1 MKSKR
6 LGIWGSLLIAVA
18 VLNTTIFAAE
28 IQTGVMTKQSI
39 AYEVPDTTG
48 ERVGYLLEGE
58 SFNIVE
64 ETDDFYGVLIE
75 DDELVYVEKID
86 MQVEQENSQEEQVVA
101 EEVIIEEKAAEE
113 KVVPEKT
120 IQEEVKLSK
129 GEEVVNYAKNF
140 IGTPY
145 RSGGN
150 SLTKGVDCSGFTQQ
164 VFLKFD
170 VKLQRSSRSQFAS
183 NGKKVVKNELQ
194 AGDLVFYGYNGR
206 VNHVAIYIGN
216 SQIIHAPVPGKTVCI
231 EPLWQR
237 GCAPIIGYKRIV

>member
-6 LGIWGSLLIAVA
+6 IGVIGGLLVAVA
-18 VLNTTIFAAE
+18 VLHTNIFAAE
-28 IQTGVMTKQSI
+28 IQTGVVTKQSV
-39 AYEVPDTTG
+39 AYHVADVTG
-48 ERVGYLLEGE
+48 EKVGYVLEGE
-58 SFNIVE
+58 QFSIVE
-64 ETDDFYGVLIE
+64 ETADFYGVLIE
-75 DDELVYVEKID
+75 DDELVYVEKAYL
-86 MQVEQENSQEEQVVA
+86 QVEQENSEVEQEPVV
-101 EEVIIEEKAAEE
+101 EEVVTPEKPAQ
-113 KVVPEKT
+113 EKT

-129 GEEVVNYAKNF
+129 GEEVVSYAKQF

-164 VFLKFD
+164 VFLKFG
-170 VKLQRSSRSQFAS
+170 VNLQRTSSSQFAS
-183 NGKKVVKNELQ
+183 NGKKVTKGELQ

-216 SQIIHAPVPGKTVCI
+216 GQIIHSPVPGKSVCI

-237 GCAPIIGYKRIV
+237 GCAPIIGYKRVV